1 MGEEYVTICVACTK
15 GVTKENM
22 QYVNGMVFHPECYQK
37 HGKDFHVVDHEVAK
51 NAARLKVDLVQL
63 KNLKL
68 RKKAPSKAKSKPRK
82 VKKKGKKSPV
92 KKRQK
97 TKTKKV
103 RRQKLTKKARKVSK
117 RKSKRRVKSSKKRA
131 RKRR

>member
-68 RKKAPSKAKSKPRK
+68 RKKAPSKTKSKPSK
-82 VKKKGKKSPV
+82 VKKKSKKSPA

-97 TKTKKV
+97 TKAKKVKKRKTTKKV
-103 RRQKLTKKARKVSK
+103 RKVVKKKP
-117 RKSKRRVKSSKKRA
+117 KRRAKSSKKRT